1 MIRTILNRLYDA
13 SGALAA
19 VAVVVIAGFTLA
31 QIVGRLFSIIVP
43 SAGDFATFGLSAS
56 SFLGLAYVLRKGE
69 HIRVQLVLDRLG
81 PVSRRRVEFCS
92 LLLANL
98 FVGYLAFYSVRLLYQ
113 TYIFGEYTLG
123 LVPIPKW
130 IPMTFMAVGIVVLFI
145 ALLDEFVTML
155 RGRNPSYFDVKK
167 DHISQ
172 A

>member
-1 MIRTILNRLYDA
+1 MIRKSLNALYTA

-19 VAVVVIAGFTLA
+19 VAVFVIAAFTLA
-31 QIVGRLFSIIVP
+31 QIVGRMLNIIVP

-81 PVSRRRVEFCS
+81 TAARRYVEFVS
-92 LLLANL
+92 LILATL
-98 FVGYLAFYSVRLLYQ
+98 FVGYLAYYAIKLLYQ

-130 IPMTFMAVGIVVLFI
+130 MPMTFMTVGIVVLFI
-145 ALLDEFVTML
+145 ALLDELIAMI
-155 RGRNPSYFDVKK
+155 RGRNPSYFDVKD